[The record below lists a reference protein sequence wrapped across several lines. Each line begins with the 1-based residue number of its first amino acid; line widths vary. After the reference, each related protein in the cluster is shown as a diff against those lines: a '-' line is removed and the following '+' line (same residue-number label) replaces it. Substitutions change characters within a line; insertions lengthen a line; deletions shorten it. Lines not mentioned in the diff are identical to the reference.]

1 MGFWSSLGSRISSA
15 GRSLGQKIGGTIRR
29 GVKFVGKHAKSIE
42 EGANVV
48 GHVAGAMATG
58 AAMVG
63 LEPVAAGLAGV
74 AAGAKG
80 VSKLAGIADAAY
92 QTGAAT
98 SRAVDAVR
106 GGHLGRAVLA
116 GSRAQLTASGAA
128 GTAKGVGKKAFKEI
142 QRARNKQVAY

>member
-1 MGFWSSLGSRISSA
+1 MGFWSSLGNRVSS
-15 GRSLGQKIGGTIRR
+15 GIHSLGKKVGRVVKR
-29 GVKFVGKHAKSIE
+29 GVKFVGEHAKSIE

-48 GHVAGAMATG
+48 SHVAGALATG

-63 LEPVAAGLAGV
+63 LEPVAGVLGGV

-80 VSKLAGIADAAY
+80 VSKLAGLADSAY
-92 QTGAAT
+92 QTGAAA

-106 GGHLGRAVLA
+106 HGHLGKAVLA
-116 GSRAQLTASGAA
+116 GSRAHLTGSGAA
-128 GTAKGVGKKAFKEI
+128 GAAKGAGKKAFKEI